1 MNKICPFRF
10 LPAPHLATALAITG
24 TPPQRLK
31 KAVRNLLDATT
42 WNAIVR
48 LKFLLNSFICAL
60 KETRVLERLWIN
72 ELMPMGR
79 ISEFSVGIF
88 IIMRKFP
95 IGAFKHCNNSFKFDN
110 WLQQEIRSNFMN
122 LDGSYVCHCQCT
134 ARCEPAVC
142 RRWTVGRKEGR
153 REGGGMIERPSVRGD
168 RHSRCCTCRS
178 FRWCRNLGWQS

>member
-1 MNKICPFRF
+1 
-10 LPAPHLATALAITG
+10 
-24 TPPQRLK
+24 
-31 KAVRNLLDATT
+31 
-42 WNAIVR
+42 
-48 LKFLLNSFICAL
+48 
-60 KETRVLERLWIN
+60 
-72 ELMPMGR
+72 MGR

-88 IIMRKFP
+88 IIMRKYP

-153 REGGGMIERPSVRGD
+153 REGGGMIERPSVLPSDTADVARAAASDDAVISAGKVKG
-168 RHSRCCTCRS
+168 RQWRPI
-178 FRWCRNLGWQS
+178 WYNLNGILLLNHCFSSISGLCYITR